1 MSSEAPRTADEFE
14 SFFLTAYNPTVRR
27 LLARETRLAQADAED
42 IVATAFAETQRNWSA
57 VLDPPAFL
65 WDRVTKRHI
74 DFVRKRMATPEIPC
88 ALSAPVFVRPAPK
101 DGEPEPCMDA
111 RRIEELISRLSPDDQ
126 RVIIMASWGATS
138 AEQAKELGIEEGAF
152 RVRLH
157 RAKRRLRKLVDQEA
171 EVR

>member
-1 MSSEAPRTADEFE
+1 MSSEAPRTAEEFR

-27 LLARETRLAQADAED
+27 LMARTRLSQADAED
-42 IVATAFAETQRNWSA
+42 IVATAFAETERNWSA

-74 DFVRKRMATPEIPC
+74 DFARKRMTTPEIPC
-88 ALSAPVFVRPAPK
+88 DTSEPVFVRTAPK
-101 DGEPEPCMDA
+101 DGEPELCMDA
-111 RRIEELISRLSPDDQ
+111 LHIKDLIGRLSIDDQ
-126 RVIIMASWGATS
+126 RVIIMDSLGATS
-138 AEQAKELGIEEGAF
+138 AEQAKALGTSQNTV

-157 RAKRRLRKLVDQEA
+157 RAKMRLKKLVDQEA